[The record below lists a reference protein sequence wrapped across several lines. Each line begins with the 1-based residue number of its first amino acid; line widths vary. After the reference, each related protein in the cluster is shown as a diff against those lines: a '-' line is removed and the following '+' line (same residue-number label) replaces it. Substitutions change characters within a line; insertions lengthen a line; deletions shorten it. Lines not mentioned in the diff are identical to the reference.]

1 VGGNCLIPLL
11 SKLRQ
16 ASAIGQA
23 AFAVVEEIAASLIA
37 VTHKAVRRIEIG
49 RCNFACAA
57 YADTATA
64 SQEITEGK
72 SYARPE
78 TSRFILWVDLKI
90 KAVDGKRRAWAFIF
104 RGRAYR

>member
-11 SKLRQ
+11 SELRQ

-23 AFAVVEEIAASLIA
+23 TFAIIEEITASLVAISD
-37 VTHKAVRRIEIG
+37 KAVRRIEIG

>member
-1 VGGNCLIPLL
+1 MVPLL

-23 AFAVVEEIAASLIA
+23 AFAIVEKIAASLIA
-37 VTHKAVRRIEIG
+37 IADKTIRRIEIR
-49 RCNFACAA
+49 RCNFSRTA

-64 SQEITEGK
+64 SGQISERK
-72 SYARPE
+72 PNARPE

-90 KAVDGKRRAWAFIF
+90 KAVDGKRRSWAFIF